1 MSEGDDN
8 HRAGRRAGSSERGSR
23 NMRGPLTAVAAI
35 VALAVVAGTV
45 ASCGDHGPSFWRQGG
60 GANANACPRPA
71 SLTGSEFNAQEA
83 GLRALRR
90 AAFRGDFFAQLELG
104 QRYAAVR
111 ATDKNIEDP
120 IESSVWTGMALAND
134 QGYSPINRAERGG
147 MFGGLRSL
155 SRYDDCRAWERHEAY
170 NRLDGQLSRMSRDE
184 QEEVRDRMIYVLS
197 TQDAEGFRT
206 LARLHDSLFGPFG
219 EPEDNPEGAR
229 PMAARTAPA
238 ATSNG
243 AAPAIRR

>member
-1 MSEGDDN
+1 
-8 HRAGRRAGSSERGSR
+8 
-23 NMRGPLTAVAAI
+23 MRGPLTAVAAI

-134 QGYSPINRAERGG
+134 QGYSPINRAERRG
-147 MFGGLRSL
+147 MFGRLRSL

-170 NRLDGQLSRMSRDE
+170 NRLDSQLSRMSRDE

-197 TQDAEGFRT
+197 TQDAAASAPWPGCTIPCSARSASPRT
-206 LARLHDSLFGPFG
+206 IRRA
-219 EPEDNPEGAR
+219 AK
-229 PMAARTAPA
+229 PMAARTGRA
-238 ATSNG
+238 ATSSG